1 VLAAVLVTGC
11 NSDSKP
17 APAKPSHEGLERH
30 DRDASAARDDA
41 TNPDAVAGDVA
52 KAMAAL
58 SAEDRA
64 LAEKQKVCPVSGE
77 SLGSMGPPYKV
88 HVKDR
93 DVFLCCPGCEE
104 ALRKDPDTYLAKIK
118 P

>member
-1 VLAAVLVTGC
+1 MSAKLIGGLGLCLSAAVLAAVLVTGC
-11 NSDSKP
+11 N
-17 APAKPSHEGLERH
+17 
-30 DRDASAARDDA
+30 
-41 TNPDAVAGDVA
+41 
-52 KAMAAL
+52 
-58 SAEDRA
+58 
-64 LAEKQKVCPVSGE
+64 
-77 SLGSMGPPYKV
+77 SMGPPYKV